1 MSLDKPTRW
10 DVSNIYPSLESSE
23 FQKAFSEMTTLISDV
38 TTYLNNHLVTLSID
52 TSADILNKN
61 ISTYLDKIN
70 KTVTLNGKISSYLY
84 SFISTDSYNKLAQ
97 KLYSEFE
104 QISIDLQNQNVV
116 FKGWLSKFADRLD
129 EIVEFGGTAG
139 AHKFSLQES
148 IHQSKF
154 LMSNEKEAL
163 AAELNLSGASAWE
176 KLHGIVTSQLSV
188 DFELDGKI
196 QTLPAP
202 ALINLR
208 SHPDEDV
215 RRRGYEAELKAWK
228 TVEETLAA
236 AMNGIKGTVNTLN
249 KHRNREDALHSA
261 LDAARIDRI
270 ALDAMLSAMRDSF
283 PMFRQYFKAKASLFG
298 KENLP
303 WWSLFAPVG
312 KSESH
317 LTFAEAKQFIYDNFS
332 KFDQGLA
339 DFAAYAFDHNWIDAE
354 QRDGKMGGAFCM
366 DIPGS
371 GESRILCNFDGSMEQ
386 VSTIAHELGHGFHSD
401 CEYKAKRTQLQKR
414 TPMTLAETA
423 SIMCESIVS
432 NASLKLATSPEEE
445 LAILDGMLIND
456 SQVIVDIYSRFLFEK
471 EVFERREKSVLS
483 ADDLSEIMLS
493 AQKATYGDG
502 LDENYLQKYMWTWKP
517 HYYSEELS
525 FYNFPYA
532 FGLLFATG
540 LYAIYQERG
549 ESFVPEYKDLLSST
563 GMNQAV
569 DLAKR
574 FNIDIQQKEF
584 WSGSLK
590 IVAQRVERY
599 KEIVAKLK
607 S

>member
-1 MSLDKPTRW
+1 MKLDKPTRW
-10 DVSNIYPSLESSE
+10 DVSNIYPSLESPE
-23 FQKAFSEMTTLISDV
+23 FQNAFSDMTTLIADV
-38 TTYLNNHLVTLSID
+38 TSFLNNQLVPL
-52 TSADILNKN
+52 SADSSSEILNKK

-70 KTVTLNGKISSYLY
+70 TTVTLNGKISSYLY

-97 KLYSEFE
+97 KLVSEFE

-116 FKGWLSKFADRLD
+116 FKGWLSQFADRLD
-129 EIVEFGGTAG
+129 AIVEYGGTAG

-154 LMSNEKEAL
+154 LMSHEKEAL

-188 DFELDGKI
+188 DFELDGKM
-196 QTLPAP
+196 QKLPAP

-208 SHPDEDV
+208 GHPVEEV

-249 KHRNREDALHSA
+249 KHRNRVDALHSA
-261 LDAARIDRI
+261 LDAARIDRQ

-283 PMFRQYFKAKASLFG
+283 PMFREYFKAKASLFG
-298 KENLP
+298 QEKLP
-303 WWSLFAPVG
+303 WWNLFAPVG
-312 KSESH
+312 KSDTVF
-317 LTFAEAKQFIYDNFS
+317 TFEEAKKFIFDNFS

-339 DFAAYAFDHNWIDAE
+339 DFAVYAFDHYWIDAE

-366 DIPGS
+366 DIPGT
-371 GESRILCNFDGSMEQ
+371 GESRIMCNFDGSMDQ
-386 VSTIAHELGHGFHSD
+386 VSTIAHELGHGFHND
-401 CEYKAKRTQLQKR
+401 CEYKANRTQLQKD

-423 SIMCESIVS
+423 SIMCETIVS
-432 NASLKLATSPEEE
+432 NAALKLAANPEEE
-445 LAILDGMLIND
+445 LAILDGMLVGD

-471 EVFERREKSVLS
+471 EVFERREKSVVS
-483 ADDLSEIMLS
+483 ADELNEIMLS

-517 HYYSEELS
+517 HYYSQELS

-549 ESFVPEYKDLLSST
+549 SAFVPEYKDLLSCT
-563 GMNQAV
+563 GMDQAV

-574 FNIDIQQKEF
+574 FDIDIQQKSF
-584 WSGSLK
+584 WEGSLK

-599 KEIVAKLK
+599 KALVANIKK
-607 S
+607 

>member
-1 MSLDKPTRW
+1 M
-10 DVSNIYPSLESSE
+10 
-23 FQKAFSEMTTLISDV
+23 
-38 TTYLNNHLVTLSID
+38 
-52 TSADILNKN
+52 
-61 ISTYLDKIN
+61 
-70 KTVTLNGKISSYLY
+70 
-84 SFISTDSYNKLAQ
+84 
-97 KLYSEFE
+97 
-104 QISIDLQNQNVV
+104 
-116 FKGWLSKFADRLD
+116 
-129 EIVEFGGTAG
+129 
-139 AHKFSLQES
+139 
-148 IHQSKF
+148 
-154 LMSNEKEAL
+154 
-163 AAELNLSGASAWE
+163 
-176 KLHGIVTSQLSV
+176 
-188 DFELDGKI
+188 
-196 QTLPAP
+196 
-202 ALINLR
+202 
-208 SHPDEDV
+208 
-215 RRRGYEAELKAWK
+215 
-228 TVEETLAA
+228 
-236 AMNGIKGTVNTLN
+236 
-249 KHRNREDALHSA
+249 
-261 LDAARIDRI
+261 
-270 ALDAMLSAMRDSF
+270 
-283 PMFRQYFKAKASLFG
+283 
-298 KENLP
+298 
-303 WWSLFAPVG
+303 
-312 KSESH
+312 
-317 LTFAEAKQFIYDNFS
+317 
-332 KFDQGLA
+332 A
-339 DFAAYAFDHNWIDAE
+339 DFAAYAFDHYWIDAE

-366 DIPGS
+366 DIPGT

-386 VSTIAHELGHGFHSD
+386 VSTIAHELGHGFHND
-401 CEYKAKRTQLQKR
+401 CEYKANRTQLQKR

-549 ESFVPEYKDLLSST
+549 ASFVPEYKDLLSNT

-584 WSGSLK
+584 WAGSLK

-599 KEIVAKLK
+599 RELVAKLK